1 MGIPRVLGCTTP
13 LILGVGVLVV
23 LIRGVSTT
31 GATSPIGEPPDLTS
45 PNAVISTTL
54 PQPRPAAHPHDVLVR
69 APATVT
75 VTAIRSADS
84 TVDRSTPPTSTPAT
98 KVKVSGIRIPAIAV
112 TSRDVI
118 SVGLNPDQ
126 SLQVPPLSKV
136 GELGWYNGSPVP
148 GETVPQ
154 GPTVVLAHVDQRGHH
169 GLFWDLHKLTA
180 GDVVELDRSDGKT
193 AVFRVTNSMN
203 IPKDT
208 FDQYKQV
215 VYGTTSSGPQLRL
228 ITCSGLT
235 AQEVVFA
242 DLVSLRPTV
251 GS

>member
-1 MGIPRVLGCTTP
+1 MGIPRVLGCCTP

-31 GATSPIGEPPDLTS
+31 SATSPVMPDLTS
-45 PNAVISTTL
+45 PDAVVSTTSPR
-54 PQPRPAAHPHDVLVR
+54 PQPLVHPHDVLVA
-69 APATVT
+69 APTTVT

-84 TVDRSTPPTSTPAT
+84 TSDRSTPPASTPAT
-98 KVKVSGIRIPAIAV
+98 DIKVTGIRIPAIAV

-126 SLQVPPLSKV
+126 TLQVPSLAKV
-136 GELGWYNGSPVP
+136 GQLGWYSGSPVP
-148 GETVPQ
+148 GEMVPE
-154 GPTVVLAHVDQRGHH
+154 GPSVVLAHVDQKGRH
-169 GLFWDLHKLTA
+169 GLFWDLHKLKA
-180 GDVVELDRSDGKT
+180 GDVAELDRSDGKT
-193 AVFRVTNSMN
+193 AVFRVTNSMT

-215 VYGTTSSGPQLRL
+215 VYGVTSSGPQLRL